1 MFVHFD
7 TNNPCLEGTL
17 TLIVFYEVK
26 KTHTCIG
33 QSLLL
38 SFYNNHTNSLNFEN
52 KELFDF

>member
-26 KTHTCIG
+26 KNYWTITVIVI
-33 QSLLL
+33 L
-38 SFYNNHTNSLNFEN
+38 
-52 KELFDF
+52 